1 MTKQHQCEQMPEE
14 VQVYYTD
21 HYTTEEQWFLFV
33 SETATE
39 MDIELSHELN
49 EVGELLW
56 QTAFNIIHC
65 PYCGLKFEKT
75 TQKVTAHFHKAVNYK
90 LI

>member
-1 MTKQHQCEQMPEE
+1 MYC
-14 VQVYYTD
+14 TD
-21 HYTTEEQWFLFV
+21 HYTTDEQWFLFV
-33 SETATE
+33 SEMATE
-39 MDIELSHELN
+39 MDLELSHELN

-65 PYCGLKFEKT
+65 PYCGLTLET
-75 TQKVTAHFHKAVNYK
+75 TQTPTVHFHKAVNYK

>member
-1 MTKQHQCEQMPEE
+1 MTKRHQCEQMPKE

-39 MDIELSHELN
+39 MDLELSHELN

-65 PYCGLKFEKT
+65 PYCSLKLKEIDNYIP
-75 TQKVTAHFHKAVNYK
+75 HFHKATNYK
-90 LI
+90 FT

>member
-1 MTKQHQCEQMPEE
+1 MIKQHKCEQMPLD

-21 HYTTEEQWFLFV
+21 HYSTNKQWFLFI
-33 SETATE
+33 SEAATE
-39 MDIELSHELN
+39 MDLELNHELN

-65 PYCGLKFEKT
+65 PYCGLKLEPSEK
-75 TQKVTAHFHKAVNYK
+75 VNSHFHKAVNYK
-90 LI
+90 LV

>member
-1 MTKQHQCEQMPEE
+1 MTKQHQCEQMPKE

-21 HYTTEEQWFLFV
+21 HYTTAEQWFLFV

-39 MDIELSHELN
+39 MDLELSHELN

-65 PYCGLKFEKT
+65 PYCGLKLAIMQT
-75 TQKVTAHFHKAVNYK
+75 ATAHFHKAVNYK

>member
-1 MTKQHQCEQMPEE
+1 
-14 VQVYYTD
+14 
-21 HYTTEEQWFLFV
+21 HYTTNKQWFLFI
-33 SETATE
+33 SESASE
-39 MDIELSHELN
+39 MDLELSHELN

-65 PYCGLKFEKT
+65 PYCGMELEKEDNGNP
-75 TQKVTAHFHKAVNYK
+75 HFHKAINYK

>member
-1 MTKQHQCEQMPEE
+1 MPL
-14 VQVYYTD
+14 
-21 HYTTEEQWFLFV
+21 H
-33 SETATE
+33 
-39 MDIELSHELN
+39 HELN

-75 TQKVTAHFHKAVNYK
+75 TQKVTDHFHKAVNYK

>member
-14 VQVYYTD
+14 VQVYYTE

-39 MDIELSHELN
+39 MDLELSHELN
-49 EVGELLW
+49 DVGELLW

-65 PYCGLKFEKT
+65 PYCGMKLEN
-75 TQKVTAHFHKAVNYK
+75 VDNGSPHFHKGINYK

>member
-1 MTKQHQCEQMPEE
+1 MTKKHQCEQMPEE
-14 VQVYYTD
+14 VQVYCTD

-39 MDIELSHELN
+39 MDLELSHELN
-49 EVGELLW
+49 ELGELLW

-65 PYCGLKFEKT
+65 PYCSLKLEEIDNDSP
-75 TQKVTAHFHKAVNYK
+75 HFHKAINYK
-90 LI
+90 FT

>member
-1 MTKQHQCEQMPEE
+1 M
-14 VQVYYTD
+14 
-21 HYTTEEQWFLFV
+21 
-33 SETATE
+33 ATE
-39 MDIELSHELN
+39 MDLELSHELN

-65 PYCGLKFEKT
+65 PYCGLTLET
-75 TQKVTAHFHKAVNYK
+75 TQTPTVHFHKAVNYK

>member
-1 MTKQHQCEQMPEE
+1 MTKQHQCEQMPKE
-14 VQVYYTD
+14 VQVYCTD
-21 HYTTEEQWFLFV
+21 HYTTDEQWFLFV
-33 SETATE
+33 SEMATE
-39 MDIELSHELN
+39 MDLELSHELN

-65 PYCGLKFEKT
+65 PYCDLTLET
-75 TQKVTAHFHKAVNYK
+75 TQTPTVHFHKAVNYK